1 MSSDTKFTSMPSV
14 SRRQLLRASAAI
26 GVAGILASPLGS
38 IAAMAQGEVP
48 KKGGTIRVAV
58 PGGSADSLD
67 PHRTQ
72 GQISDIVRFCNLF
85 DGLCE
90 YKADASVA
98 LVLAESFT
106 PNEDATV
113 WSVKL
118 HAGVKTH
125 AGKDFTADDVIYS
138 VKRILDK
145 EHPSKGASLI
155 SFIDPT
161 KVEKV
166 DDLTVKFTLA
176 APNGLF
182 SEVWANRYLKMVPR
196 DFDPALP
203 IGTGAF
209 KYVSF
214 TPGQESVFDRF
225 DGYFREPAW
234 VDQLVISVINDNT
247 AAINA
252 LRGGQVE
259 ITYTM
264 PFAQARVISVDPSL
278 KLLNNPSAMSVPI
291 YMRTDVAP
299 FDDPKVRM
307 AMKLIANR
315 EQMVKIALAGYGTV
329 GNDMAGRTIAPC
341 GESTLPQRKQDIA
354 KAKELL
360 KEAGKSELTLDMVTV
375 NGTAGM
381 VECAQ
386 VFAEQAKA
394 AGVTINV
401 KVMEVGAYLAKY
413 GQWSFGVDFLSD
425 TYLAVATRSLL
436 PSGTFNTSHWNDPE
450 FNDLHRQAVATAD
463 ITKRCDIIAKMR
475 AIEHERGGNIV
486 WGFANVLNGY
496 RANVNG
502 LVPYTVDSAL
512 YSLRSVWMA

>member
-1 MSSDTKFTSMPSV
+1 MSNDTKFTSMLSV
-14 SRRQLLRASAAI
+14 SRRQLLRTSVVIGAA
-26 GVAGILASPLGS
+26 GVLASSLIS
-38 IAAMAQGEVP
+38 TAAMAQSEAR
-48 KKGGTIRVAV
+48 KTGGIMRVAV

-90 YKADASVA
+90 FKPDASVGF
-98 LVLAESFT
+98 VLAESFT
-106 PNEDATV
+106 PNGDATE
-113 WSVKL
+113 WTLSL
-118 HAGVKTH
+118 RSGVKTH

-145 EHPSKGASLI
+145 EHPSKGAALI

-166 DDLTVKFTLA
+166 DDLTVRFMLA

-196 DFDPALP
+196 DFDPAAP
-203 IGTGAF
+203 VGTGPF

-225 DGYFREPAW
+225 DGYFRERAW

-264 PFAQARVISVDPSL
+264 PFAQARVISADPSL
-278 KLLNNPSAMSVPI
+278 KLLNNPSAMSIPI
-291 YMRTDVAP
+291 YMRTDIAP

-315 EQMVKIALAGYGTV
+315 EQMVKIALAGYGAI

-360 KEAGKSELTLDMVTV
+360 KEAGKSDLTIEMVTV

-381 VECAQ
+381 IECAQ

-401 KVMEVGAYLAKY
+401 KVVEVGAYLAKY

-436 PSGTFNTSHWNDPE
+436 PTGTFNTSHWNDAE
-450 FNDLHRQAVATAD
+450 FIDLHKQAMATAD

-475 AIEHERGGNIV
+475 QIEYERGGNIV
-486 WGFANVLNGY
+486 WGFANTLNGY
-496 RANVNG
+496 RANVKG

-512 YSLRSVWMA
+512 YSLRTVWFA